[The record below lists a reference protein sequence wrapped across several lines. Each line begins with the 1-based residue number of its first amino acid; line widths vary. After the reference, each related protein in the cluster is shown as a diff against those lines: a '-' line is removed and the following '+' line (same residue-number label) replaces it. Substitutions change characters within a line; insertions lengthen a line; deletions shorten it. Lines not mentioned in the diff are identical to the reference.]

1 MVDDPSRDARSL
13 VEAFT
18 NSTYFDVQMCS
29 DRRVAEQL
37 LVSDRLRGIV
47 IIPSDFSTRLAR
59 SEPAFL
65 QVISDGTQPNTATFV
80 ENYAAGAFAS
90 WLVQQGFDQAVSHE
104 PLIRVVPRFWYN
116 PELDSRCSL
125 LPGTLAV
132 IMAIIGSL
140 LTSLVVAR
148 EWERGTMEALLATP
162 AGRLEI
168 LLGKLIPY
176 FGLGM
181 GSMLLAVATSRILF
195 GLPLRGSF
203 MALCAVSSAFLLAAL
218 GQGLL
223 ISTVAKNQFLAAQ
236 GAVISAFLPA
246 TFLSGFLFEIS
257 SMPLP
262 LQVIARFLPAR
273 YLVSALRSTLLAGDV
288 AIILA
293 TSILAMCVIGT
304 VFLTATVKMTV
315 KRLE

>member
-1 MVDDPSRDARSL
+1 MILPPSCTQRAG
-13 VEAFT
+13 
-18 NSTYFDVQMCS
+18 
-29 DRRVAEQL
+29 
-37 LVSDRLRGIV
+37 VS
-47 IIPSDFSTRLAR
+47 
-59 SEPAFL
+59 L

-195 GLPLRGSF
+195 GLPFLRGSF
-203 MALCAVSSAFLLAAL
+203 YCALCGIVRLSACCAGAGIADLYRREEPIPGRPRCRDLGVSASHVSVRVSLRDQQHA
-218 GQGLL
+218 
-223 ISTVAKNQFLAAQ
+223 
-236 GAVISAFLPA
+236 PA
-246 TFLSGFLFEIS
+246 TPNHCDFCRHDIWYRPVQHSAGRGCRDHPCNEHSGN
-257 SMPLP
+257 
-262 LQVIARFLPAR
+262 V
-273 YLVSALRSTLLAGDV
+273 
-288 AIILA
+288 
-293 TSILAMCVIGT
+293 VIGT